1 MLRLYIENVLT
12 PAQKDV
18 FAKLSTL
25 KRIGILAGG
34 TALAF
39 QLQHRRSFDF
49 DIFTSKD
56 IPEDLAWEVKKI
68 FGKIKIFKESEN
80 ELTFFTSRKVKI
92 TFFHYPFRPLYKI
105 IKTNQISLFNWRD
118 IAADKAYTLGRRPI
132 YRDYVDLYFIMKRG
146 REIED
151 IISDAKKKFKDL
163 FSEKLFLRQL
173 IYFGDIKD
181 FTIEFLG
188 ETFQPEEIKS
198 FFEEAVE
205 QYTQNIFK
213 KKLKK

>member
-1 MLRLYIENVLT
+1 MLRPHIENILT
-12 PAQKDV
+12 PAQKDA

-25 KRIGILAGG
+25 RRIGTLAGG

-49 DIFTSKD
+49 DIFTVKD
-56 IPEDLAWEVKKI
+56 IPEDFAWEVRKI

-105 IKTNQISLFNWRD
+105 IKTNQISFFDWRD
-118 IAADKAYTLGRRPI
+118 IAADKAYTLGRRPV

-146 REIED
+146 CEIQD
-151 IISDAKKKFKDL
+151 IISDAKKKFGDL

-181 FTIEFLG
+181 FTIEFF
-188 ETFQPEEIKS
+188 EEKFQPEEIKL
-198 FFEEAVE
+198 FFEKTVK
-205 QYTQNIFK
+205 QYTKNIFK
-213 KKLKK
+213 KR